1 MLLRTIKQTT
11 NSVKYLSVNVIVT
24 RPRSTHALRQRRHTG
39 AELVPSRQIYLVTE
53 PLLKG
58 PSEATA
64 LVRTRERP
72 LRNDVLFSFLL

>member
-1 MLLRTIKQTT
+1 MDNQANNKQCEI
-11 NSVKYLSVNVIVT
+11 SECECHCHPS
-24 RPRSTHALRQRRHTG
+24 PQHDALRQRRHTG